1 MTDVAAEK
9 QSRPKRNL
17 RLESLIEESGISHK
31 RLAHRLNQICLSHG
45 ITSEYTHTSVANW
58 CRRGVRPRW
67 PVPQHICAVL
77 AEGLGRPVGLGE
89 IGMERPG
96 HLDRDAG
103 LEFPRGQRDA
113 ISEASSYWSTVN
125 RRTFLASSPFVVS
138 VFSEPVTR
146 WLVNPTEPL
155 SPPSGRITVDRTHI
169 QELREAA
176 DSARLWDSRFGG
188 ATWKSR
194 SLTAYLYERVTP
206 LLDGRYTEQDGRD
219 LFSVTAEMARLAG
232 WTAFDAGQH
241 QVAQRHFVQALR
253 LAKAGSDVHLGSY
266 VLSTM
271 AMQALMRGFTSQAI
285 DMAQGAYERVPTADP
300 RVLGFAKLIEAR
312 AHARQRDARAAAS
325 CLATAER
332 LQERGA
338 AEGVGERP
346 WIEFFS
352 RQRIVTDATE
362 IFRDLGHPRAT
373 FSWHAL
379 GSMPGDAY
387 ARSRGIRLSVLATAH
402 AQSGELEHSL
412 RLGGESLRL
421 FARLQSIRGLDYLKI
436 YTESLAPWRREPA
449 VAAYLKDVRDLAGQ
463 LATAA

>member
-1 MTDVAAEK
+1 M
-9 QSRPKRNL
+9 
-17 RLESLIEESGISHK
+17 SHK
-31 RLAHRLNQICLSHG
+31 RLAHRLNQICGSNG
-45 ITSEYTHTSVANW
+45 ITSDYTHTSVANW
-58 CRRGVRPRW
+58 CRRGVHPRW
-67 PVPQHICAVL
+67 PVPRHLCEVL
-77 AEGLGRPVGLGE
+77 SEGLGRPVGLGE

-96 HLDRDAG
+96 RLDQDSG
-103 LEFPRGQRDA
+103 LGFPRGQRDA
-113 ISEASSYWSTVN
+113 ITEASSYWSTLN

-138 VFSEPVTR
+138 AFTEPVTR
-146 WLVNPTEPL
+146 WLINPTEPVT
-155 SPPSGRITVDRTHI
+155 PPSGRISVGPSHI
-169 QELREAA
+169 QELRAAA
-176 DSARLWDSRFGG
+176 DSARVWDSRFGG
-188 ATWKSR
+188 ATWKSQ

-206 LLDGRYTEQDGRD
+206 LLGGRYTERDGRE

-241 QVAQRHFVQALR
+241 QVAQRHFIQALR

-271 AMQALMRGFTSQAI
+271 AMQALMRGFVSQAI

-312 AHARQRDARAAAS
+312 AHARQRDARSAAA
-325 CLATAER
+325 CLSLAER
-332 LQERGA
+332 LQERGT
-338 AEGVGERP
+338 AEGAGERT

-362 IFRDLGHPRAT
+362 IFRDLGSPRAT
-373 FSWHAL
+373 FDWHAL
-379 GSMPGDAY
+379 GAMPGDAY

-402 AQSGELEHSL
+402 AQAGELDHSL

-421 FARLQSIRGLDYLKI
+421 FSRLQSVRGLDYLKI
-436 YTESLAPWRREPA
+436 YTDSLAPWRREPT
-449 VAAYLKDVRDLAGQ
+449 VTAYVHEVRGLARE